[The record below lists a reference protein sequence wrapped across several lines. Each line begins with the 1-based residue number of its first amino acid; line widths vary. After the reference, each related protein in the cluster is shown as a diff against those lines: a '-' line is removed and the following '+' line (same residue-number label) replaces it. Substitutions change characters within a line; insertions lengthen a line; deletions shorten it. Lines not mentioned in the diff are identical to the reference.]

1 MNDWDDSPS
10 KNRGAGCAGSAGI
23 IMGIVALLLVLALGV
38 VIFQG
43 QLCNYLSLPN
53 CPPKRPVVNI
63 GQYLEKANQ
72 LTTVKFTDV
81 FIMDAKEENVID
93 AIFIDIPI
101 GALTVVYAVY
111 GEVWA
116 GVNLDEIDPN
126 SVLIEEES
134 VTISLPAP
142 EIQNAGNVIVESRSE
157 KYVYQEGFPPSNTT
171 AIALTEELE
180 QYASNQII
188 NDACNAGILDEAN
201 KNAEL
206 VLQVLFE
213 TAGFTEVNIIT
224 QSGHC
229 P

>member
-1 MNDWDDSPS
+1 M
-10 KNRGAGCAGSAGI
+10 
-23 IMGIVALLLVLALGV
+23 
-38 VIFQG
+38 
-43 QLCNYLSLPN
+43 
-53 CPPKRPVVNI
+53 VNI

-72 LTTVKFTDV
+72 LTTVKFTDIFV
-81 FIMDAKEENVID
+81 IDAKEENVID
-93 AIFIDIPI
+93 AIFIEIPV

-116 GVNLDEIDPN
+116 GVNLDEVDPQ
-126 SVLIEEES
+126 SVIIEDERI
-134 VTISLPAP
+134 TISLPTP

-157 KYVYQEGFPPSNTT
+157 KYEYREWFSPSSSL
-171 AIALTEELE
+171 ALTEELE
-180 QYASNQII
+180 QYASSQII
-188 NDACNAGILDEAN
+188 NDACNAGILDDAN

-206 VLQVLFE
+206 VLSVLLE